1 VRAMTMVLLVE
12 QILNGVQ
19 LGVMLFLIA
28 AGLTLIFGIMNFINL
43 AHGSFYMLGAFF
55 AATLVKWTGSFAL
68 ALLLA
73 TLACVVLGIV
83 TERLA
88 LRRLY
93 ERDHLDQVLGTF
105 SLILFFNEIALV
117 LWGAEPQY
125 MPVPSWL
132 GGSVEIFA
140 GAKYP
145 VYRLAIT
152 ASGLLIGLAL
162 YLLVARTR
170 IGMRIRAGASNR
182 EIAEGLGV
190 NIGVLFTLIFGL
202 GVAFAGFAGMITGPL
217 LAVQTG
223 IGEPMLIVAFVVVVI
238 GGIGS
243 IRGAFFGAILVGVVD
258 TAGRFLLPLW
268 LGYRFGPALAS
279 MAIYILMAAVL
290 MWRPQGLFAPSRG

>member
-1 VRAMTMVLLVE
+1 MNMVLLVE

-55 AATLVKWTGSFAL
+55 AATLIKWTGSFVL
-68 ALLLA
+68 SLLLA
-73 TLACVVLGIV
+73 TLGCVVLGIV

-93 ERDHLDQVLGTF
+93 DRDHLDQVLGTF
-105 SLILFFNEIALV
+105 SLILFFNEIAIV

-125 MPVPSWL
+125 MPVPTWL
-132 GGSVEIFA
+132 SGSVEIFA
-140 GAKYP
+140 DAKYP

-182 EIAEGLGV
+182 EIAQGLGI
-190 NIGVLFTLIFGL
+190 NIDVLFTLIFGL

-258 TAGRFLLPLW
+258 TTGRFLLPLW

-290 MWRPQGLFAPSRG
+290 MWRPQGLFAPARG

>member
-1 VRAMTMVLLVE
+1 MTWVLLVE

-55 AATLVKWTGSFAL
+55 AATLVKWTGSFVL
-68 ALLLA
+68 AILLA
-73 TLACVVLGIV
+73 TAACVALGIV
-83 TERLA
+83 TERIA

-93 ERDHLDQVLGTF
+93 ARDHLDQVLGTF
-105 SLILFFNEIALV
+105 SLILFFNEVALM

-125 MPVPSWL
+125 MPVPGWL

-162 YLLVARTR
+162 FLLVARTR

-182 EIAEGLGV
+182 ETAEGLGV
-190 NIGVLFTLIFGL
+190 NIGMLFTLIFGL
-202 GVAFAGFAGMITGPL
+202 GAAFAGFAGMITGPL
-217 LAVQTG
+217 LAVQAG

-258 TAGRFLLPLW
+258 TIGRFLLPLW

-279 MAIYILMAAVL
+279 MAIYVLMAGVL
-290 MWRPQGLFAPSRG
+290 LWRPQGLFAPARG